1 MAVKTGTKK
10 STVKKGVSTSTP
22 KPLKSPQTTDNISRI
37 EEAILSM
44 TVSTAAGIAAVNE
57 EIKKLASMQQET
69 ALAQQKTERAQQE
82 LVLAQQKTEL
92 VQQETALAQ
101 QKTERAQQELVLAQQ
116 KTELA
121 QQKTELVQQET
132 KRAHQ
137 EMARAHQ
144 EMEIALK
151 EAQESIREFSRSVN
165 YGLGGVRNSIGH
177 IVEMVLLPGLSAKM
191 NALGHKFTHKSYG
204 DVFEREDGSKLAE
217 IDLYLENGREVMVVE
232 AKTHFEEKDVT
243 ALLER
248 VQKLRKNEKLTGVAG
263 KTIYAAA
270 AGVTFEPK
278 AYQMIEENG
287 IYLVEVNEE
296 NDKIKVKEIS
306 IEEAGKW

>member
-1 MAVKTGTKK
+1 MAVKTGAKK
-10 STVKKGVSTSTP
+10 STVKKGASTP
-22 KPLKSPQTTDNISRI
+22 KPSKSPQTTDNMSRI

-44 TVSTAAGIAAVNE
+44 TVSTAAGIAAVNA
-57 EIKKLASMQQET
+57 EIKKLASMQ
-69 ALAQQKTERAQQE
+69 R
-82 LVLAQQKTEL
+82 
-92 VQQETALAQ
+92 
-101 QKTERAQQELVLAQQ
+101 

-132 KRAHQ
+132 KL
-137 EMARAHQ
+137 AHQ

-151 EAQESIREFSRSVN
+151 KAQESITEFTRSVN

-191 NALGHKFTHKSYG
+191 NALGHTFTHKSYG
-204 DVFEREDGSKLAE
+204 DVFEREDGSKLTE

-248 VQKLRKNEKLTGVAG
+248 VHRLRKNEKLTGVAG

-270 AGVTFEPK
+270 AGITFEPK
-278 AYQMIEENG
+278 AHKMIEENG